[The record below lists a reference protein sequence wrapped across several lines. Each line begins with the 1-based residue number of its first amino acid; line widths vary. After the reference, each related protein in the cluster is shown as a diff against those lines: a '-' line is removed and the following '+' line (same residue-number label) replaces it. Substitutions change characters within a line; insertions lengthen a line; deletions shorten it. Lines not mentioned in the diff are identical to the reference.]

1 MYSGTQLVLT
11 EPSLLIWRPYAMKRG
26 VFGFF
31 LSWRAMPKSC
41 RKRGEGTFLIILPL
55 RWWSPFL
62 RKKPETSGHFSFLNV
77 YFLKS
82 ESMNKFVGSGV
93 ELKHRVNILSPFL
106 DRALPL
112 FDTKFDC
119 AATATTSSERERYE
133 FGLKGV
139 IWHKTSSQIIKIDL
153 FSLPGN
159 LG

>member
-1 MYSGTQLVLT
+1 MKVH
-11 EPSLLIWRPYAMKRG
+11 SLLFHLFDDGA
-26 VFGFF
+26 
-31 LSWRAMPKSC
+31 
-41 RKRGEGTFLIILPL
+41 
-55 RWWSPFL
+55 PFL
-62 RKKPETSGHFSFLNV
+62 REKPETSGHFSFLNV

-119 AATATTSSERERYE
+119 AAAAATTTSSERERYE

-139 IWHKTSSQIIKIDL
+139 I
-153 FSLPGN
+153 
-159 LG
+159 